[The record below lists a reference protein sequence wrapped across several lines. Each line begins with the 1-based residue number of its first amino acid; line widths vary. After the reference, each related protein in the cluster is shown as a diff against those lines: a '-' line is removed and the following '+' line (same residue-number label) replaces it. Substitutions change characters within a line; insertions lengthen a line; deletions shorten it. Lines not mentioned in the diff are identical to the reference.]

1 MTAVLTDVVQS
12 RLKVLILERNTER
25 ARRGKKPLTTRR
37 IAELVGISESTLTGI
52 TSNRTKRTDYETLQK
67 LCRFFNCTPGDILEY
82 IPENED
88 FREGNPVD
96 KIPSQEEMG
105 TYQGKYSLPVMR
117 TLTGEVQKRLLID
130 PWLDVD

>member
-130 PWLDVD
+130 PWLDAD

>member
-105 TYQGKYSLPVMR
+105 T
-117 TLTGEVQKRLLID
+117 LTGEVQKRLLID

>member
-1 MTAVLTDVVQS
+1 MTAVIADVVQS
-12 RLKVLILERNTER
+12 RLKVLIHERNTER
-25 ARRGKKPLTTRR
+25 VRRGKKPLTTRR
-37 IAELVGISESTLTGI
+37 IADLVGVSESTLTGL
-52 TSNRTKRTDYETLQK
+52 TANRSGMVNFATLQK